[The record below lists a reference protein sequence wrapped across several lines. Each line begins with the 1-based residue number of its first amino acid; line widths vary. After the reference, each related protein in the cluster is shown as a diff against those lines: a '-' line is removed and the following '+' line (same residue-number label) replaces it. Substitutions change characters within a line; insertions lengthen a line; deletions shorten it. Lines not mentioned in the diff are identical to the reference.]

1 MVSGGQ
7 GITVSPCQGAG
18 QAGGKQRQPQ
28 PWASGTSIGT
38 GQAGASPG
46 HGPAGVL
53 IRSSEKNGG
62 QTWPWNHSLGRAVE
76 MGLNQVRMS
85 ACGWGSGGPMA
96 GQGCYGRFYSL
107 GRTNNRASS

>member
-7 GITVSPCQGAG
+7 GITVSPRQGAG

-28 PWASGTSIGT
+28 PWASGASIGT

-62 QTWPWNHSLGRAVE
+62 QTWPWNHWAELWRWAE
-76 MGLNQVRMS
+76 TR
-85 ACGWGSGGPMA
+85 SGCQHVG
-96 GQGCYGRFYSL
+96 GD
-107 GRTNNRASS
+107 